1 VPQRLLVVRALV
13 CALLVPGLAGCG
25 VNDQSKNLGGTLS
38 GLKAGMSVTLKNNNN
53 GDVLQ
58 LTENGPFHFQIYM
71 GSGNPYTVVVADQPT
86 GQNCTVKNGVGHMGT
101 SAAPVDNIEVTC
113 V

>member
-1 VPQRLLVVRALV
+1 MPQRFVVAHV
-13 CALLVPGLAGCG
+13 VACALLVPCLGGCG

-38 GLKAGMSVTLKNNNN
+38 GLKAGLSVTLKNNNN

-71 GSGNPYTVVVADQPT
+71 GSGNPYTVIVVDQPT
-86 GQNCTVKNGVGHMGT
+86 GQTCSIRNGTGHMGT
-101 SAAPVDNIEVTC
+101 SAAPVENIEVTC